1 MTSSIIRAS
10 LMAAALIGT
19 AGCATTSRVVVN
31 PNAKH
36 ADYRTVYVVVHGDN
50 SSDMDA
56 NLQREFMRHGY
67 TVSAGP
73 GGVMPAGTELVAR
86 YADNW
91 RWDMAMY
98 LRSLDVMVYDAKS
111 NVLLA
116 SGSWKNSTMHGF
128 YGSEKVVAKV
138 VDQTLTQM
146 GSPQAQ

>member
-1 MTSSIIRAS
+1 
-10 LMAAALIGT
+10 
-19 AGCATTSRVVVN
+19 V
-31 PNAKH
+31 KH
-36 ADYRTVYVVVHGDN
+36 AEYHTVYVVVHGEN
-50 SSDMDA
+50 SGDMDA
-56 NLQREFMRHGY
+56 NLQREFMRHGLS
-67 TVSAGP
+67 VSVGS
-73 GGVMPAGTELVAR
+73 GDVMPAGTQLVAR

-138 VDQTLTQM
+138 VDQTLTQI
-146 GSPQAQ
+146 GLPGAQ